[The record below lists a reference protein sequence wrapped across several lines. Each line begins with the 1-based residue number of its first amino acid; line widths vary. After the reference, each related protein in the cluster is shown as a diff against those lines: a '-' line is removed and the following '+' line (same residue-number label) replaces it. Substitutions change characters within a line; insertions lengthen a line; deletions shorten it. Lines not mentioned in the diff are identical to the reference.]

1 MKVGKTLYVKNRNEW
16 RRWLAKYGKT
26 ATEVWLIYYKK
37 ASGKPRIPYN
47 DAVDEA
53 LCFGW
58 IDGLKKR
65 VDEDSFMHRFTPRTA
80 SSSWSNINVKRARA
94 LHKVGRMSP
103 AELNAFRGRNRARS
117 GIYLYEQRP
126 QALSSQ
132 YMELFEKQPAAW
144 AFFQA
149 QPPGYRRLVTMW
161 IMMAK
166 RPETRLSRLQIVIDA
181 SAASRRSRWM

>member
-1 MKVGKTLYVKNRNEW
+1 MEPTFFPTPADLRAWLERNHDRETELLVGF
-16 RRWLAKYGKT
+16 
-26 ATEVWLIYYKK
+26 YKRG
-37 ASGKPRIPYN
+37 SGKPSITWPEL
-47 DAVDEA
+47 VDEA

-103 AELNAFRGRNRARS
+103 AGLNAFRGRNRARS

-126 QALSSQ
+126 QALSPQ
-132 YMELFEKQPAAW
+132 YVKLFEKQSAAW

-166 RPETRLSRLQIVIDA
+166 RPETRLKRLQIVIDA